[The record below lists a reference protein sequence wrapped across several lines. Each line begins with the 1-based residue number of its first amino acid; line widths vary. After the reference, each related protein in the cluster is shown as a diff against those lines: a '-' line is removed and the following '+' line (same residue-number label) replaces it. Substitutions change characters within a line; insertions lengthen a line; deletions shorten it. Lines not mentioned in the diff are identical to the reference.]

1 VDLLVGL
8 DVGTSALKAIAVD
21 ARDGRVVA
29 TAAREYP
36 LYTPAPGHAEQ
47 DGDDFSRAALEAL
60 ADLAKQLGDA
70 RGEVRGIGLSG
81 QMHSAMLLDA
91 ERRLVRRAIL
101 WCDTRTRAECE
112 AITAALG
119 HDGLR
124 RTVRNLALEG
134 FTLPK
139 LLWVRAHEPAVYA
152 RIAHV
157 VMPKDYVALALTGE
171 LGTDVSD
178 ASGTLAFDPAARAWS
193 HEALRAVGVEARW
206 FPQARESAEV
216 VGGLTRA
223 VAEATGLRE
232 GTPVVAG
239 AADNAAAAVGL
250 GVVRTG
256 RGMVSIGTSGT
267 VLAHTDALRVDAGM
281 RLHSFCAAVPGASYL
296 MGVML
301 SAGGALRW
309 FRDTIAKRPYDAIT
323 ADAARAERGAGGVV
337 FLPYLMG
344 ERTPHNDA
352 NARGA
357 FVGLSAVTGE
367 AELSRAVLEGIS
379 YGLADS
385 LALMRGAAPPVALDE
400 LRLTGG
406 GARSAVWR
414 QMLADVF
421 GVEVAVTNSTEGAA
435 FGAAVLAGVGAG
447 VFGSVAD
454 AADAL
459 VRVVERT
466 APDPAASA
474 YYREAHGTYC
484 ALYGDLRE
492 RFAAMAA
499 RPPRR

>member
-1 VDLLVGL
+1 MDLLVGL

-21 ARDGRVVA
+21 AADGRVVA
-29 TAAREYP
+29 SASREYP
-36 LYTPAPGHAEQ
+36 LHTPAPGHAEQ
-47 DGDDFSRAALEAL
+47 DGDDFARAALEAL
-60 ADLAKQLGDA
+60 AELSQRLGDA
-70 RGEVRGIGLSG
+70 RRDVRGVGLSG

-119 HDGLR
+119 HEGLR
-124 RTVRNLALEG
+124 RTARNLALEG

-139 LLWVRAHEPAVYA
+139 LLWVRAHEPDVYA
-152 RIAHV
+152 RIHRV
-157 VMPKDYVALALTGE
+157 VMPKDFVALALTGE

-193 HEALRAVGVEARW
+193 REVLDAVGVDARW
-206 FPQARESAEV
+206 FPRARESCEV

-250 GVVRTG
+250 GVVRAG
-256 RGMVSIGTSGT
+256 RGMVSLGTSGT
-267 VLAHTDALRVDAGM
+267 VVAHTDALRVDAGM

-301 SAGGALRW
+301 SAGASLRW
-309 FRDTIAKRPYDAIT
+309 FRDVVAKKPYDAIT
-323 ADAARAERGAGGVV
+323 ADAARATPGAGGVL

-352 NARGA
+352 HARGA

-367 AELSRAVLEGIS
+367 AELARAVLEGIS
-379 YGLADS
+379 FGLADS
-385 LALMRGAAPPVALDE
+385 LDLMRGVDGGMVPRE
-400 LRLTGG
+400 LRVTGG
-406 GARSAVWR
+406 GTRSAMWR
-414 QMLADVF
+414 QLLADVF
-421 GVEVAVTNSTEGAA
+421 DAEVAVTSSTEGAA
-435 FGAAVLAGVGAG
+435 FGAAVLAGAGAG
-447 VFGSVAD
+447 VFADVAG

-459 VRVVERT
+459 VRVTERVS
-466 APDPAASA
+466 PDDAAHA
-474 YYREAHGTYC
+474 RYREAHAQYR
-484 ALYGDLRE
+484 ALYGALKP

-499 RPPRR
+499 R